1 MENVELPGQAEVEAQ
16 DAVEAQPAVEAQDAV
31 EAQPA
36 VPAQTVPADP
46 GNSPP
51 TEWTQPMTDEEQVE
65 TRDELAAGQDDA

>member
-1 MENVELPGQAEVEAQ
+1 MENVELPEQPAVEAQ

-36 VPAQTVPADP
+36 VPAETVPADP

-51 TEWTQPMTDEEQVE
+51 EQWTQPMTDEDQVE
-65 TRDELAAGQDDA
+65 ARDELAAGQDDA